1 MYRAAILLATL
12 LIALVGSA
20 AAQPDR
26 PGAQSPGAQSPGAPK
41 SKAPP
46 RSPPMIFYLAKGDE
60 GVCGPGCSEWIAAEG
75 QIEANSA
82 QQLRAFLGRLGK
94 RKLPIFFH
102 SPGGNVTT
110 STVMGRLLRERD
122 MTAGVSE
129 TMPLACAG
137 ASEQVCRSLKQS
149 GQVLLATLRNVA
161 ACNSACVFALIGAK
175 VRYVP
180 PGARLGVHAS
190 RVVIYRLD
198 GGKINASTKQITS
211 LQKERLA
218 ELNVETRRYVQEMK
232 IDVRLFDLAVKV
244 PHEDIH
250 YLSRDEIVAFGI
262 DNRGADEAHWIAA
275 EIMPQQLWIMK
286 FFVEARGQG
295 GDLRSNMIRMECAS
309 PHYAKFAYFRGLG
322 SDERA
327 ARRKV
332 ELAVPE
338 RKIPLSG
345 GALYKVDAIEQGT
358 SFELWTADLPFEFF
372 AGGARDHIEIVET
385 DSARTTPRV
394 TKLSTVGLA
403 QAVGTLRG
411 RCSSV
416 PVDCPQVGA
425 QASPLTANNT
435 TGAPQSG
442 WAAGAMMPKAGAAP
456 PSWNGVAASAN
467 CAAIPQR

>member
-26 PGAQSPGAQSPGAPK
+26 PGAPK
-41 SKAPP
+41 GKAPP
-46 RSPPMIFYLAKGDE
+46 RSPPMIFYLARGDD
-60 GVCGPGCSEWIAAEG
+60 GACGPGCNEWIAAEG
-75 QIEANSA
+75 QIEAGSA

-129 TMPLACAG
+129 TIPLACAG
-137 ASEQVCRSLKQS
+137 ASEQLCRTLKQS
-149 GQVLLATLRNVA
+149 GQVLLASLRNVA
-161 ACNSACVFALIGAK
+161 ACNSACVFALIGGK

-190 RVVIYRLD
+190 RVVIYRPD
-198 GGKINASTKQITS
+198 GGKINASSKQIAS

-218 ELNVETRRYVQEMK
+218 ELNVETRRYIQEMK

-262 DNRGADEAHWIAA
+262 DLRGADEAHWIAA
-275 EIMPQQLWIMK
+275 EIMPQQLWILK
-286 FFVEARGQG
+286 FFVEPRGQG
-295 GDLRSNMIRMECAS
+295 RSDLRSNMIRMECS
-309 PHYAKFAYFRGLG
+309 SQHHAKFAYFRGLG

-332 ELAVPE
+332 ELAMPE

-345 GALYKVDAIEQGT
+345 GALYKVDAIETGT
-358 SFELWTADLPFEFF
+358 SFELWTADLPLELFD
-372 AGGARDHIEIVET
+372 AGGARSHIEIVET
-385 DSARTTPRV
+385 DSARTAPRV

-411 RCSSV
+411 RCNSV
-416 PVDCPQVGA
+416 PDCPQVTA
-425 QASPLTANNT
+425 WTAASAA
-435 TGAPQSG
+435 GAPQSG
-442 WAAGAMMPKAGAAP
+442 WAAGAMLPKAGTAP
-456 PSWNGVAASAN
+456 PGWNGEQASLN
-467 CAAIPQR
+467 CPSLPLR